1 MNILFNEIQYNI
13 IPYIE
18 SFKLQYNYNKAFK
31 YAYLNMIN
39 ICYDLILPNI
49 IEINKKLYTNY
60 ENNILINNIN
70 TDFFVI
76 YNNHKYIFVY
86 HQFLFNKGFQKDLQN
101 YINNS
106 IDNLLLNF
114 IIYDNLKN
122 SQFIIKLKYNCIKI

>member
-1 MNILFNEIQYNI
+1 
-13 IPYIE
+13 
-18 SFKLQYNYNKAFK
+18 
-31 YAYLNMIN
+31 MIN
-39 ICYDLILPNI
+39 ICYNLILPNI

-86 HQFLFNKGFQKDLQN
+86 HQFLFNKGFQKDLQK